1 MEYGFPSGGIDNRE
15 VKKIGILR
23 ANALG
28 DFIVTLP
35 AIQSLSHFFP
45 NAELI
50 LFGKE
55 WHKFFLEETDNNGL
69 KRTCINRVIV
79 IPVMNGLRE
88 DAGLEENPEEI
99 ESFFK
104 SIQNERFDLA
114 ISFQGKGN
122 AAIPFLKKLNAMYTL
137 GLSCEDSDQPDL
149 SLHFYYYQ
157 SEMLRYLE
165 IASLT
170 GAPIHLSPPKIN
182 LFQNDYYEANHYLD
196 IHNIKGKFIAIHTC
210 GKDIRRMWTKE
221 KFSAL
226 SQLLVNSGFKVVL
239 TGSKEDM
246 AYNEE
251 IVNMSGNLIFNSSGM
266 FTIGGLAA
274 LYNISSLVISIDTG
288 ALHVA
293 IAAQA
298 KTVGLYWAPNLI
310 NWGPLTREKHRPV
323 ISWDIKC
330 SVCGIAPV
338 DPYPFEPR
346 TEKCQHLHSFI
357 ESISIEEVYNA
368 AMTLLR

>member
-1 MEYGFPSGGIDNRE
+1 MKYGFPSGSIDKKE

-45 NAELI
+45 NAEII
-50 LFGKE
+50 LLGKE
-55 WHKFFLEETDNNGL
+55 WHKFFLEEKNEGGL

-88 DAGLEENPEEI
+88 EPGMTENSIEV
-99 ESFFK
+99 ESFFT
-104 SIQNERFDLA
+104 SIKKENFDLV

-122 AAIPFLKKLNAMYTL
+122 AAIPFLKRLNSKYTI
-137 GLSCEDSDQPDL
+137 GLSCEDSDQPDCSL
-149 SLHFYYYQ
+149 SFHYYQ
-157 SEMLRYLE
+157 SELIRYLE
-165 IASLT
+165 VASLA
-170 GAPIHLSPPKIN
+170 GAPLYLSPPKIN
-182 LFQNDYYEANHYLD
+182 LFQRDYSEAKDFLNAN
-196 IHNIKGKFIAIHTC
+196 NIKNRFIAIHTC

-221 KFSAL
+221 KFSDL
-226 SQLLVNSGFKVVL
+226 SKLLVNSGFIVIL
-239 TGSKEDM
+239 TGSEEDKK
-246 AYNEE
+246 YNDE
-251 IVNMSGNLIFNSSGM
+251 IVNMSGIDIYNSSGK
-266 FTIGGLAA
+266 FSIGGLAA

-310 NWGPLTREKHRPV
+310 NWAPLTREKHRPV
-323 ISWDIKC
+323 IGWDIKC

-338 DPYPFEPR
+338 DPYPFEPH
-346 TEKCQHLHSFI
+346 TEKCQHQQSFI
-357 ESISIEEVYNA
+357 ESISVEEVYKA
-368 AMTLLR
+368 AMTLTR